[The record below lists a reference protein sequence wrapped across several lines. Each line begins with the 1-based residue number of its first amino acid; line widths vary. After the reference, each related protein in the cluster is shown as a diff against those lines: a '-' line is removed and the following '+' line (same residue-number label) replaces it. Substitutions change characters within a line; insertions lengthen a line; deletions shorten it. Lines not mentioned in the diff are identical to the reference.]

1 MATILTLSSLTSIQ
15 AQLVQAQ
22 RVVARDQ
29 AQVDADQSALEQSQ
43 RQLARDARSLDTLYD
58 RRREAVGPPSAP
70 AIDSVLRSQP
80 IAATGTLQG
89 TVNIDGQALGRLINV
104 AA

>member
-1 MATILTLSSLTSIQ
+1 MATTLTFSSLTSLQ

-43 RQLARDARSLDTLYD
+43 RQLARDARSLDALYD

-70 AIDSVLRSQP
+70 AIDTVLRSQS
-80 IAATGTLQG
+80 IAATGTLRSS
-89 TVNIDGQALGRLINV
+89 VNSEGQPLGRLINI